1 MRGKVKRGI
10 ALLLSLA
17 MAFSLLSVAAWATGS
32 EERETEENLRA
43 AWDAQQSESA
53 GKKEV
58 QTQQDSNAAEGDQS
72 NTTGTTESDDSDKVA
87 EEWGLDLPV
96 YKADIISDVSIQSS
110 IDVQRPAEKLVKMLQ
125 DDTKFM
131 ASVAAW
137 KTATFNAGDTA
148 DNVLKEVDYYELTL
162 MNMLNT
168 AMTGNDFMDTMT
180 DQSYKN
186 VLSITGSITS
196 VFAPIRR

>member
-58 QTQQDSNAAEGDQS
+58 QTQQVSETSEATKEARSSEAEVKETGEQS
-72 NTTGTTESDDSDKVA
+72 EQKETTAPVKSAKISV
-87 EEWGLDLPV
+87 EEQ
-96 YKADIISDVSIQSS
+96 A
-110 IDVQRPAEKLVKMLQ
+110 
-125 DDTKFM
+125 TK
-131 ASVAAW
+131 
-137 KTATFNAGDTA
+137 KTASQQEDTA
-148 DNVLKEVDYYELTL
+148 CETMSSSSGVFVGQFEQFEDFPE
-162 MNMLNT
+162 NT
-168 AMTGNDFMDTMT
+168 VPCAAVIDR
-180 DQSYKN
+180 K
-186 VLSITGSITS
+186 S
-196 VFAPIRR
+196 VV